1 MSFLSTVASSSV
13 SGAPIEIQPQ
23 LVDNA
28 APVTSSQVITIKI
41 GGVDYDFSPDHIS
54 SYPKLQDPGARFRLQ
69 FDPVYRIILGY
80 PASSIPKSL
89 LDEASEKEIFLSNC
103 AFFDLK
109 LTPDTILHLCSD
121 KKQELEKVAA
131 QIQRKGKKKDVVFW
145 LKKKVQNFCEK
156 ELASFSDLYSDGMK
170 PLDIV
175 RHLELGGELIDRLVL
190 HDWEI
195 GKGSVTAFLDR
206 FMKQFFL

>member
-1 MSFLSTVASSSV
+1 MSTLNTVV
-13 SGAPIEIQPQ
+13 SAPIQIPDS
-23 LVDNA
+23 LVDSA
-28 APVTSSQVITIKI
+28 APVTSSQVITIRI
-41 GGVDYDFSPDHIS
+41 GGVDYEFSPDHIA

-69 FDPVYRIILGY
+69 FLPVYQIILGY
-80 PASSIPKSL
+80 PPSTIRKDL
-89 LDEASEKEIFLSNC
+89 LDEPSEKEIFLSNC

-131 QIQRKGKKKDVVFW
+131 QIQKKGKKKDVVFW

-156 ELASFSDLYSDGMK
+156 ELASFADLYSDGMK